1 MNHVNPIDLPILII
15 SALLLVGLFASKLG
29 GRLGVPGLVLFLIIG
44 MLAGSEG
51 PGGIDFENYG
61 LTQAVGI
68 ITLAFILYSG
78 GLETNWS
85 HTRPALRGGLVL
97 ATVGVLL
104 TTSLVAAV
112 AHALL
117 GLPWLTSFL
126 LGAVVSSTDASAVF
140 SVLKER
146 ALGLKGQI
154 KPLLEFES
162 GVNDPMA
169 IFLVIGLTSLIGHPG
184 TPWPEMLLLFVKQ
197 MLLGAAFGAGLG
209 WLAVRT
215 FNRIDLP
222 SEGLYTVL
230 SVALVGLVYA
240 LTALVGGSG
249 FLAVYIAGV
258 VLGNSTFVHKRSLR
272 HWHEGLTY
280 LLEIG
285 MFLLLGLLV
294 FPSKVVEIAVPGLLI
309 SLFLMFV
316 ARPVAVF
323 VSLALTRMP
332 VRHQG
337 MVAWVGLRGA
347 VPIILATFPLL
358 EHLPGSQT
366 IFNVAFFIMLTSL
379 LIQGTTLPAVAR
391 WLGVEEQASGPN
403 TQRLLFTPTG
413 AGKNDLVEVVVP
425 PQSQVVGQRIVDL
438 RFPAE
443 ALILLIHRAGEYI
456 VPNGSTI
463 IQAGDELQV
472 LGSREFADEVR
483 ARIEPK
489 GPQPA

>member
-1 MNHVNPIDLPILII
+1 M
-15 SALLLVGLFASKLG
+15 
-29 GRLGVPGLVLFLIIG
+29 
-44 MLAGSEG
+44 
-51 PGGIDFENYG
+51 
-61 LTQAVGI
+61 
-68 ITLAFILYSG
+68 
-78 GLETNWS
+78 
-85 HTRPALRGGLVL
+85 
-97 ATVGVLL
+97 
-104 TTSLVAAV
+104 
-112 AHALL
+112 
-117 GLPWLTSFL
+117 
-126 LGAVVSSTDASAVF
+126 VSSTDASAVF

-169 IFLVIGLTSLIGHPG
+169 IFLVIGLTSLIGHPE
-184 TPWPEMLLLFVKQ
+184 TPWSEMLLLFVKQ

-209 WLAVRT
+209 WLAVRS

-240 LTALVGGSG
+240 VTALVGGSG

-294 FPSKVVEIAVPGLLI
+294 FPSQVVGIAGPALLI

-332 VRHQG
+332 VQHRG

-379 LIQGTTLPAVAR
+379 LIQGTTLPSVAR
-391 WLGVEEQASGPN
+391 WLRVEEQASGPN

-425 PQSQVVGQRIVDL
+425 PQSRVVGQRIVDL

-472 LGSREFADEVR
+472 LGSREFFDEVR
-483 ARIEPK
+483 SRIEQQ
-489 GPQPA
+489 GAQSA